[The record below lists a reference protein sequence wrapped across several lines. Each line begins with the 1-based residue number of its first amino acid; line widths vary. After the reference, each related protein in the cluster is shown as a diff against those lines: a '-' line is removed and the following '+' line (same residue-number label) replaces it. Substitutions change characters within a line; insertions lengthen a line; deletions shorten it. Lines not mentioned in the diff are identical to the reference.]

1 MDDEKQ
7 TNALSFSTDTIATT
21 SSSSSSSSSS
31 SDVTLPLHR
40 PPLTF
45 VPEDVVEGTGIH
57 VTSVLDFV
65 THNGPEYYSDINE
78 LDHFYARMS
87 DGDVVMSDIG
97 NGGGRSN
104 DTSSK
109 WSSHYKTTLTC
120 GIATSIVGRTVPITN
135 VHPSNRI
142 REFKPVRRAL
152 SSGIIKARDA
162 NLRLL
167 SERSLH
173 RSSEAHVQVSDV
185 SGKEYRV
192 VTGPYSAV
200 IFRAGGARV
209 GAMTSL
215 LKNMSMYSYGSKDGR
230 PGLGERGQDGLHI
243 GTWKVTT
250 TRRQG
255 SGWSSSSSSSTSS
268 SSTSSTSDPTGAVI
282 PEDDIATF

>member
-1 MDDEKQ
+1 MMDDEKQ
-7 TNALSFSTDTIATT
+7 TNALSFSTDTIDTT
-21 SSSSSSSSSS
+21 SSSSSSSPSSS
-31 SDVTLPLHR
+31 SLDITLPLYR

-57 VTSVLDFV
+57 VSSVLDFV

-104 DTSSK
+104 DTASK

-173 RSSEAHVQVSDV
+173 RSSGAHVQVSDV

-200 IFRAGGARV
+200 IFRAGGGARV

-250 TRRQG
+250 TRRQC
-255 SGWSSSSSSSTSS
+255 SGWSSSSSSTL
-268 SSTSSTSDPTGAVI
+268 STSDPTGAVI